1 MEIGNPRAL
10 YFMAVA
16 AGGALLFI
24 YELAWSRRAILRF
37 AGRTTMDKV
46 LEGFS
51 RRRRVIRRAL
61 IVAALALLVL
71 AWAMPR
77 VGRGMR
83 VIKREGADVVIA
95 LDVSVSM
102 LAEDVSPNRMEVAKR
117 AVNGLVARLEE
128 DRFALVGFA
137 GAGFVHCPL
146 TTDSGALA
154 MFVDFLD
161 PGVVT
166 EQGTSI
172 AAAITQSL
180 KALESSSGRGKAIVI
195 VTDGED
201 HPRDFER
208 VLREAE
214 ARNVRIFTLGVG
226 TPEGEPIPIRDGS
239 GNVTSYKRDE
249 SDNVVVS
256 RLNTDVLDEIARATG
271 GESYVLGL
279 GDRAISRIARAIE
292 GMEKGLLEERTFES
306 YVELFQIPLAL
317 CFAVLLVE
325 ALVGERRSGGK
336 LAGRRTTRRKP
347 AETKLA
353 QSKPFGR
360 EQA

>member
-1 MEIGNPRAL
+1 MELGNPTAL
-10 YFMAVA
+10 YFLALVGLA
-16 AGGALLFI
+16 ALLFVM
-24 YELAWSRRAILRF
+24 EMAWTRRTLARF
-37 AGRTTMDKV
+37 AGSSVMGKV
-46 LEGFS
+46 LKDFS
-51 RRRRVIRRAL
+51 RRKRIIRRVLILMAL
-61 IVAALALLVL
+61 LLLVL

-102 LAEDVSPNRMEVAKR
+102 LAEDVSPSRMEVAKR
-117 AVNGLVARLEE
+117 AVNSLIARLEE

-146 TTDSGALA
+146 TTDAGALA
-154 MFVDFLD
+154 MFVDFLN
-161 PGVVT
+161 PGVVP

-172 AAAITQSL
+172 GAAIGEGL
-180 KALESSSGRGKAIVI
+180 KALESSAGRGRAIVI

-201 HPRDFER
+201 HVRDFDG
-208 VLREAE
+208 LLKEAE
-214 ARNVRIFTLGVG
+214 ARDVRIFTLGVG
-226 TPEGEPIPIRDGS
+226 TPGGEPIPIRDRA

-256 RLNTDVLDEIARATG
+256 RLNTDVLEEIARTTG

-279 GDRAISRIARAIE
+279 GDRAIAKIARAIE

-306 YVELFQIPLAL
+306 YLELFQIPLAL
-317 CFAVLLVE
+317 CFALLLAE
-325 ALVGERRSGGK
+325 ALVGERRAVK
-336 LAGRRTTRRKP
+336 EEPDA
-347 AETKLA
+347 
-353 QSKPFGR
+353 
-360 EQA
+360 